1 MTLETFILYLA
12 IHIGLTFLVI
22 YFTAKW
28 TEAGKQ
34 SAIIERIE
42 ELTKKVKGVETE
54 LHMQTAAK
62 QSHHE
67 VAKESALQT
76 FEALYVW
83 NSYLDTEMIKLKDYT
98 INDEQ
103 FESLNEVADQKYERF
118 IASLS
123 KTAIYLRKTPVIE
136 AFTTCIEPVKQLQSL
151 NYNFLYN
158 MLYHFPDIKQRKKM
172 IEEATANG
180 DMEEVKKQ
188 ELIIKHLEEEHK
200 KEWDEDFANLKK
212 LKEEIIPEKLA
223 ELREILY
230 ELVSDPTYPQTK
242 RTN

>member
-1 MTLETFILYLA
+1 MNLETYILYLV
-12 IHIGLTFLVI
+12 IHIALTFVVI

-34 SAIIERIE
+34 AAILERIE

-62 QSHHE
+62 QSLHE

-76 FEALYVW
+76 FEALYIW

-98 INDEQ
+98 INESQ
-103 FESLNEVADQKYERF
+103 FDALNEAADQKHERF

-123 KTAIYLRKTPVIE
+123 KTAIYLRKTQVID
-136 AFTTCIEPVKQLQSL
+136 AFTTCIDPLKKLQSL

-158 MLYHFPDIKQRKKM
+158 MLYYYPDIKQRRKLIEDSNKSGDT
-172 IEEATANG
+172 EEA
-180 DMEEVKKQ
+180 KKQ
-188 ELIIKHLEEEHK
+188 ELIIKHLEEEHQ
-200 KEWDEDFANLKK
+200 KEWDEDLANYHK
-212 LKEEIIPEKLA
+212 LKEEIIPEKLS
-223 ELREILY
+223 ELRESIY
-230 ELVSDPTYPQTK
+230 QLVTDPTYPLTR
-242 RTN
+242 RTT